1 MADIKIEDIKRL
13 KNLTGVGLTDAKAA
27 LEEANGEFDKAL
39 EAMRKKG
46 LTKAEKRGERE
57 ARAGL
62 VGTYNHDGR
71 IGVLVEV
78 NCETDFVARN
88 EIFVNLV
95 KDIAMH
101 IAASAPEYVSIEDVS
116 ADDRKKVEKE
126 LSEKAKA
133 EGKPADMVNK
143 IVEGQV
149 KKHFAEKCLLDQPFV
164 KNPDQTVGD
173 FVKEHNAKL
182 GENIVVRR
190 FSRIALGEVN

>member
-1 MADIKIEDIKRL
+1 MAVDIALVKRL
-13 KNLTGVGLTDAKAA
+13 KDLTGVGLTDAKAA
-27 LEEANGEFDKAL
+27 LEAENGDFDKAL

-57 ARAGL
+57 ARAG
-62 VGTYNHDGR
+62 VIGTYNHDNR

-88 EIFVNLV
+88 DIFTQLV

-101 IAASAPEYVSIEDVS
+101 IAASSPEYVSVTDVPEAVRARA
-116 ADDRKKVEKE
+116 ADEFT
-126 LSEKAKA
+126 EKASA
-133 EGKPADMVNK
+133 EGKPQAMVAK
-143 IVEGQV
+143 IVEGQLG
-149 KKHFAEKCLLDQPFV
+149 KYFAERCLLDQPFV

-173 FVKEHNAKL
+173 YVREHNARL

-190 FSRIALGEVN
+190 FARMALGEIA